1 MTCIRCVWETNL
13 HGKHYARVSPSC
25 SKKEKQ
31 DVDELELPDTRA
43 LFLESGVNL
52 EDKKA
57 KEMQEYL
64 DAVNKEVIAL
74 SELNGASYPFSDAN
88 GDGGGLGVGGGAQ
101 GGNSIA
107 KKIIWTLF

>member
-1 MTCIRCVWETNL
+1 M
-13 HGKHYARVSPSC
+13 
-25 SKKEKQ
+25 
-31 DVDELELPDTRA
+31 DELELPDTRA

-64 DAVNKEVIAL
+64 DAVNKEVIAP
-74 SELNGASYPFSDAN
+74 SELNGASYPFSDAD

-101 GGNSIA
+101 GGNSIER
-107 KKIIWTLF
+107 KSFGNIFRKIFVCHFGPIFDPFCH